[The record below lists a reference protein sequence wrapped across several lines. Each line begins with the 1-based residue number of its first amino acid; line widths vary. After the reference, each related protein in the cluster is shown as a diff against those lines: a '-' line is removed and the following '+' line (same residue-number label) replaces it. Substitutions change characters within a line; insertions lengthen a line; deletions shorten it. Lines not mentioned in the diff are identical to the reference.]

1 MPIPI
6 AIHSDVICPWCWI
19 GKRRLE
25 QALAGFP
32 VGTATVT
39 WHPFQL
45 NPGMPVEGMPRAE
58 YRRRKFGSADFAKAL
73 DERVTRVA
81 AEVGLAFD
89 LAGQARTPNT
99 LRAHRLIRWA
109 GQQGK
114 QDALVEALFSAY
126 FSAGLDVGDRAVLT
140 RLAVSVGLDGQSVA
154 QFLASNEGTDDV
166 LAEERDIRQHGA
178 EGVPLFIINGQERL
192 SGAQP
197 VPVFIAALTQA
208 VTTAPE
214 GGADCTDGICRA

>member
-1 MPIPI
+1 MPITI

-25 QALAGFP
+25 QALAAFP
-32 VGTATVT
+32 PGTASVT

-45 NPGMPVEGMPRAE
+45 NPGMPAEGMPRAE
-58 YRRRKFGSADFAKAL
+58 YRRRKFGSADYARAL

-99 LRAHRLIRWA
+99 LDAHRLIRLA
-109 GQQGK
+109 GRQGV
-114 QDALVEALFSAY
+114 QDAVVEALFAAY
-126 FSAGLDVGDRAVLT
+126 FTAGLDVGEVAVLT
-140 RLAVSVGLDGQSVA
+140 GIAARCGMDREAVA
-154 QFLASNEGTDDV
+154 RYFASDEDV
-166 LAEERDIRQHGA
+166 LAVRGEDEAIRRQGV
-178 EGVPLFIINGQERL
+178 EGVPFFVIGGERV

-197 VPVFIAALTQA
+197 PAVFTAALGDA
-208 VTTAPE
+208 LAAMPDVS
-214 GGADCTDGICRA
+214 GDCSDGMCRT

>member
-6 AIHSDVICPWCWI
+6 AIHSDVVCPWCWI

-25 QALAGFP
+25 QALAPFP
-32 VGTATVT
+32 AGTATVT

-45 NPGMPVEGMPRAE
+45 NPGMPAEGMPRAE
-58 YRRRKFGSADFAKAL
+58 YRRRKFGSADHARAL

-99 LRAHRLIRWA
+99 LAAHRLIRLA
-109 GQQGK
+109 GRRGV
-114 QDALVEALFSAY
+114 QDAVVEALFSAY
-126 FSAGLDVGDRAVLT
+126 FSAGLDVGDAGVLT
-140 RLAVSVGLDGQSVA
+140 RIAASQGLDATEVA
-154 QFLASNEGTDDV
+154 AFLAGDED
-166 LAEERDIRQHGA
+166 LAAVRAEDEAIRRQGV
-178 EGVPLFIINGQERL
+178 EGVPFFIIGDERL

-197 VPVFIAALTQA
+197 AAVFTAALTAAA
-208 VTTAPE
+208 VQS
-214 GGADCTDGICRA
+214 GRGR